1 MERYGGIM
9 FNPFTD
15 KTTRPMDSA
24 ALDQDSSGYNFKDH
38 WIPIVAASVVLL
50 FAVIIVAGIVL
61 ILS

>member
-1 MERYGGIM
+1 M

-24 ALDQDSSGYNFKDH
+24 ALDQDASGYNFKDH